1 VVEVVG
7 TDVATASVVGA
18 DRLGSGGT
26 SYLVQ
31 EEDGVSRFTL
41 EEGDGSILLEESG
54 GYGAGVVGTDR
65 PVAEVVG

>member
-1 VVEVVG
+1 MAEVVG
-7 TDVATASVVGA
+7 TDVATAHVVGA
-18 DRLGSGGT
+18 DRLGSVGS

-54 GYGAGVVGTDR
+54 GLGAGVVGTDR